1 MSDRFRIE
9 EHRGHEI
16 VVLDASDATPADYA
30 PWIAEAVALIASVGE
45 GQGKAL
51 VATLVHRARFTMQ
64 TLEQVKAYSAAIR
77 PHVKGSAVI
86 GLSPLHKVVFLG
98 LKPFLH
104 PTAALF
110 EDLAAGKE
118 WLASLR

>member
-1 MSDRFRIE
+1 VNDRFRIE
-9 EHRGHEI
+9 EHRGHRI
-16 VVLDASDATPADYA
+16 VVLDMSDATPVDYA
-30 PWIAEAVALIASVGE
+30 AWIAEAVALIASVGE

-51 VATLVHRARFTMQ
+51 IATLVHRARFTMQ
-64 TLEQVKAYSAAIR
+64 TIEQVKGYSAAIR
-77 PHVKGSAVI
+77 PHVKGAAVI

-110 EDLAAGKE
+110 EELAGGKE
-118 WLASLR
+118 WLVSLK